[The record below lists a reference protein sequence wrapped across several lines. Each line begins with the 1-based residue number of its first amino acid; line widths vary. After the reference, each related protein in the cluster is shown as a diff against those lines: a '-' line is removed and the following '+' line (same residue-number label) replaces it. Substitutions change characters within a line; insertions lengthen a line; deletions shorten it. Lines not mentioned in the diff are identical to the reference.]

1 MSIDLRSETRA
12 LFVRV
17 FTANQTATEIILPTI
32 ANTVTIGCEQHEI
45 YWSDQGTHGQVL
57 GTNKDWLAGGAKQQF
72 KVGRGSNRTNRIYIQ
87 TKSSSSALVTLIFE
101 ET

>member
-12 LFVRV
+12 LFVRT
-17 FTANQTATEIILPTI
+17 FTANQTATEIILPPI

-45 YWSDQGTHGQVL
+45 YWSHEGTHGQVL
-57 GTNKDWLAGGAKQQF
+57 GANKDWLVGGSKQQV
-72 KVGRGSNRTNRIYIQ
+72 KVGRGKNRTNRIYIA